1 VHSCLS
7 ERHFWEAFPCFFCV
21 CTDAVVLNLLLTLCN
36 MLLIYLVIVAIVVF
50 PRSKCVAHVIC
61 CLYLGL
67 GNLLTYVAFL
77 YHVFG

>member
-1 VHSCLS
+1 
-7 ERHFWEAFPCFFCV
+7 
-21 CTDAVVLNLLLTLCN
+21 VLNLLLTLCN

-50 PRSKCVAHVIC
+50 PQRKCVAHVIC